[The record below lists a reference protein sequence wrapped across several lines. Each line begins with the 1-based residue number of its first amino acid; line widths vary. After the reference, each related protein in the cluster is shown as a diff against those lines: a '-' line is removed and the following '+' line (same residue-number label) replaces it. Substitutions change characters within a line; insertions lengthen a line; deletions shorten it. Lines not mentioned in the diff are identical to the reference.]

1 MQKNNIITYVLIA
14 LMFTV
19 TFLPMN
25 QVAKVVLMA
34 VVLALI
40 VFFTRGTLYFI
51 QANKQFNKNNFDKAM
66 ALYKKAVKA
75 GISAKFMGTAG
86 AIAIG
91 MGETAW
97 AIDVLT
103 KAMKHVPK
111 KEAKTLLPS
120 LQTSL
125 SMAYWVEG
133 DVDKALEIAEGA
145 YNSGYRDKNVYIN
158 LCTYYLEKEDLSSFR
173 KLIKEYRNSSI
184 NSPALAD
191 LNAASMMLSGD
202 WAKAKNI
209 LTQLF
214 AKKDYHFPDPYV
226 HLAQIELFYGNFSQA
241 LSVLQ
246 RGLDNCKFT
255 KTSIIDQETMEKL
268 IAIIKEPEKNAGYI
282 MAINKDPLSLI
293 NGKIPAAL
301 ENAVLSFEKEKVEA
315 QVEKIERAV
324 DVEEGDGEI
333 NTDLTDD
340 DEEWLRKHTN

>member
-14 LMFTV
+14 LMFVV
-19 TFLPMN
+19 TFLPIN
-25 QVAKVVLMA
+25 QVFKLVGMA
-34 VVLALI
+34 VVLILI
-40 VFFTRGTLYFI
+40 VYFTRGTLYFI
-51 QANKQFNKNNFDKAM
+51 QANKQFNKSDFDKAM
-66 ALYKKAVKA
+66 RLYKKAVKA

-97 AIDVLT
+97 AKEVLT
-103 KAMKHVPK
+103 KAMKKVPK
-111 KEAKTLLPS
+111 KEITLLPS

-133 DVDKALEIAEGA
+133 DLDKAIELAETA
-145 YNSGYRDKNVYIN
+145 YNNGYKDKNVFIN
-158 LCTYYLEKEDLSSFR
+158 LCTYYLEKEDLTSFR

-184 NSPALAD
+184 NNSPALAD

-214 AKKDYHFPDPYV
+214 EKKDFHFPDPYV
-226 HLAQIELFYGNFSQA
+226 HLAQINLFYGNFASA
-241 LSVLQ
+241 LSALQ

-255 KTSIIDQETMEKL
+255 KTSVIEKETIEKL
-268 IAIIKEPEKNAGYI
+268 ISIIKEPEKNAGYI
-282 MAINKDPLSLI
+282 IAINKDPLSLI
-293 NGKIPAAL
+293 NGKIPSPI
-301 ENAVLSFEKEKVEA
+301 ENATLTFEKEKVEE
-315 QVEKIERAV
+315 QIEKIEKAIETE
-324 DVEEGDGEI
+324 DDGDI

-340 DEEWLRKHTN
+340 DEEWIRKHSN